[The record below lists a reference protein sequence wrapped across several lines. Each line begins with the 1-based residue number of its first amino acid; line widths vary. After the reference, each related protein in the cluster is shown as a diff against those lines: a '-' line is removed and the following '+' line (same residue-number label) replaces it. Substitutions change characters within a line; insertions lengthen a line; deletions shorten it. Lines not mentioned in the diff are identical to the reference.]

1 MLLRTN
7 SDNIDN
13 IYENNLL
20 GETVLSNRYSFTN
33 KTTNYDDDNDND
45 NDMPSPINTKSYGN
59 KIFEKNWDI
68 RFFKGKDLH

>member
-33 KTTNYDDDNDND
+33 KTTNYYDDND
-45 NDMPSPINTKSYGN
+45 NDMPSPINTKSYVN
-59 KIFEKNWDI
+59 DIFEKNWDI

>member
-33 KTTNYDDDNDND
+33 KTTDYYDDNDND
-45 NDMPSPINTKSYGN
+45 MSSPINTKSYVN
-59 KIFEKNWDI
+59 DIFEKNWDI
-68 RFFKGKDLH
+68 RFFQGKDLH